1 MPIELAER
9 DGPNYTV
16 DDPPMDMD
24 MMECFQSYLSLLKM
38 RLFWWMA
45 QWVISLDLPRQNK
58 TLPQRSDLASAQFAP
73 LELLWEDDH
82 NTAVN
87 ADRD

>member
-38 RLFWWMA
+38 RLF
-45 QWVISLDLPRQNK
+45 
-58 TLPQRSDLASAQFAP
+58 
-73 LELLWEDDH
+73 
-82 NTAVN
+82 
-87 ADRD
+87 